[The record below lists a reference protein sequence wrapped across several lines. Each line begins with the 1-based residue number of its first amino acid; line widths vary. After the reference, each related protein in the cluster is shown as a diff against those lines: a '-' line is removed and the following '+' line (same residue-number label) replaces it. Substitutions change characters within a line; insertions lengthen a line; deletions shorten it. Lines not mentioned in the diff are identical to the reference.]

1 MSWFSFYLLC
11 GGIGYISRV
20 IWPKENLNKYKD
32 VETKVVIMDV
42 IYRILTDMILN
53 YVAWF
58 FLKNSLPEF
67 IELAKGLLLK

>member
-11 GGIGYISRV
+11 GGMGYISRV
-20 IWPKENLNKYKD
+20 IWPKEKLNEYKG
-32 VETKVVIMDV
+32 VEFKVVIMDV
-42 IYRILTDMILN
+42 IYRIFTSMILN

-67 IELAKGLLLK
+67 IKLVKGLLLK